1 MAEHLFY
8 SPQAQLDL
16 DEIYDYF
23 AKELNDPR
31 KGQGV
36 VDDILS
42 AVERIPGRAFR
53 YPIVGPLPFTTDE
66 YRFLAVGSYL
76 VFYRAVSESVYVDR
90 ILYKRRDFAS
100 LLGI

>member
-1 MAEHLFY
+1 MTEHLFY

-23 AKELNDPR
+23 ANELNDTR
-31 KGQGV
+31 KGQAV
-36 VDDILS
+36 VGDILS
-42 AVERIPGRAFR
+42 AVERIPGRALR

-66 YRFLAVGSYL
+66 YRFLAVGSYF

-100 LLGI
+100 LLGV

>member
-1 MAEHLFY
+1 MAENLFY

-23 AKELNDPR
+23 TKELNDPR

-100 LLGI
+100 LLGV

>member
-23 AKELNDPR
+23 ANELNDPR
-31 KGQGV
+31 KGQGIV
-36 VDDILS
+36 GDILS
-42 AVERIPGRAFR
+42 AVERIPGRALR
-53 YPIVGPLPFTTDE
+53 YPVVGPLPFTTDE
-66 YRFLAVGSYL
+66 YRFLTVGSYL

-100 LLGI
+100 LLGV